1 MMNSSQELQNL
12 SPLPAVPTLGAA
24 FRAQLARA
32 GRSLWHALEAY
43 GRTRARQHMREL
55 ADRYETTRPD
65 LAKSLRAA
73 SE

>member
-1 MMNSSQELQNL
+1 MNSSHDLPNL
-12 SPLPAVPTLGAA
+12 SALPAAPTLGAA
-24 FRAQLARA
+24 MRAQLARA
-32 GRSLWHALEAY
+32 GSSLWHALEAY
-43 GRTRARQHMREL
+43 GRARARQHMREL